1 MWQWPWK
8 GLISYS
14 SQEKL
19 TNLHYTCLTR
29 YIRDTLYTDWLALI
43 NCTSSSPALWAQ
55 VQENLFLLSSN
66 SPPTSV
72 SSIYHEVHSP
82 LLRDKDAYIHSAY
95 CWVPHSFLEKYPS
108 DNSGKVSLKT
118 LWYNFFSASVL
129 QLSALLFPRKLVAS
143 SLDSLIAVLSLPLR
157 MRSYCLP
164 LYSMHICES
173 TGIPSLIFVAL
184 IPGNFSAMYLNA
196 VAIWYVSPAKFFI
209 IPCWIRRGGS
219 KMLLDSTSSRCCTF
233 FVPISIDCQEGQSLF
248 LKWGVFAPLSNS
260 HNKH

>member
-8 GLISYS
+8 GLISCS
-14 SQEKL
+14 SQEKW
-19 TNLHYTCLTR
+19 TNLHYTCLTW
-29 YIRDTLYTDWLALI
+29 YVHDTLYTHWLALI

-72 SSIYHEVHSP
+72 SSIYHEVRSP
-82 LLRDKDAYIHSAY
+82 LLRYEDAYIHCAY
-95 CWVPHSFLEKYPS
+95 RWVPHSFLEKYRS

-129 QLSALLFPRKLVAS
+129 HLSALLFPWKLVAS
-143 SLDSLIAVLSLPLR
+143 SLESLIAVLSLPLR
-157 MRSYCLP
+157 MQSYCLP

-173 TGIPSLIFVAL
+173 TRIPSLFFVTL
-184 IPGNFSAMYLNA
+184 IPGNFSALYLNA
-196 VAIWYVSPAKFFI
+196 VAIWYVSPTKFFI
-209 IPCWIRRGGS
+209 IPCWICRGGS

-233 FVPISIDCQEGQSLF
+233 FASGTNDCWESQSLF
-248 LKWGVFAPLSNS
+248 L
-260 HNKH
+260 